1 MSFKLPVLYSVK
13 VSLRRSTA
21 GLPEFQW
28 SDLSEKDEIGRGA
41 FGSVL
46 IACHGTST
54 EKVVVKKLIASSR
67 ADEKQRFFKE
77 ARLLKKLRHKNVVE
91 FKMVCIEP
99 PAIMLEYVYFDFSP
113 FCPDSH
119 RVNSLEGFLSHLD
132 ATDAV
137 ANFPSSLQL
146 KIAEDAARGLEHLHQ
161 SGIYHRDLKTSNV
174 LVSNIHYCH
183 LEDEEEL
190 VQAFNREPIVCKL
203 ADFGESRSDE
213 IQTHLMAN
221 TRTENVN
228 RGTPSFM
235 APEIKTMVDA
245 GADDLQRIDMWAYG
259 MVVYCIL
266 NPDAKFPF
274 YFDAKDA
281 REKSIGPQRF
291 DVLKFVEEKL
301 ENQQKPTHS
310 CKYHQ
315 FHQTQEWR
323 TLLEV
328 YEGCTAFR
336 PIGRLTAIQAIN
348 FLSNSKHFDIIP
360 LALSQNSAL
369 ERFDRMCAAGL
380 ASSGKTTGGS
390 SRQQRQCHQCLFIY
404 MRLSGP
410 STPVGEGRR
419 YRLWIWHPSQNY

>member
-1 MSFKLPVLYSVK
+1 
-13 VSLRRSTA
+13 
-21 GLPEFQW
+21 
-28 SDLSEKDEIGRGA
+28 
-41 FGSVL
+41 
-46 IACHGTST
+46 
-54 EKVVVKKLIASSR
+54 
-67 ADEKQRFFKE
+67 
-77 ARLLKKLRHKNVVE
+77 
-91 FKMVCIEP
+91 MVCIEP